1 MLAGKWTYRSFRNDP
16 TLVGDDAARA
26 LALILGEGVLDFDE
40 EQDGRFTG
48 GLGLGPG
55 YALAL
60 SGTVADDG
68 FAITGIGLDG
78 TPTAGWRYDY
88 RGVAA
93 PSWPDAKDQAPCLL
107 GTLIRVKA
115 HGPNSPAGYTA
126 SFVAVRQPRETRK
139 VFPRARP
146 LMAGQ

>member
-16 TLVGDDAARA
+16 ALIGDDSGRA
-26 LALILGEGVLDFDE
+26 LALILAEGVLDFDE

-48 GLGLGPG
+48 GLGLGSG

-68 FAITGIGLDG
+68 FTITGVGLDG
-78 TPTAGWRYDY
+78 TAMAGWRYDY
-88 RGVAA
+88 RGMAA
-93 PSWPDAKDQAPCLL
+93 PSWPDAKDPAPCLL

-126 SFVAVRQPRETRK
+126 SFIAVRQPRETKASSR
-139 VFPRARP
+139 RARP
-146 LMAGQ
+146 LMAQ